1 MFHAISIFLRQV
13 LLPYHLVAS
22 NNNNFITSCASI
34 LLEIILTYLDI
45 LNNIIFYENYG
56 KMSTGGILC
65 YLFIIQNVQHV

>member
-1 MFHAISIFLRQV
+1 MFHAINILLRQV

-45 LNNIIFYENYG
+45 LNNINFDENYG
-56 KMSTGGILC
+56 KISIGGILC
-65 YLFIIQNVQHV
+65 YLFIILNVQPV